1 MQLVTVLMMLLGYHL
16 QEHLGH
22 LLYVEQT
29 LDIIVLT
36 KTLIIDLDSKCLLG
50 MGRVPFFWR
59 GTGLGPFF
67 LARAGSRVKKILLG
81 SCSGP
86 KKIARVHFGS
96 HFFPKYHTN
105 LT

>member
-1 MQLVTVLMMLLGYHL
+1 MQFPAFLAKIAHL
-16 QEHLGH
+16 AGARSSH
-22 LLYVEQT
+22 
-29 LDIIVLT
+29 
-36 KTLIIDLDSKCLLG
+36 LG

-67 LARAGSRVKKILLG
+67 LAHAGSRVKKILLG